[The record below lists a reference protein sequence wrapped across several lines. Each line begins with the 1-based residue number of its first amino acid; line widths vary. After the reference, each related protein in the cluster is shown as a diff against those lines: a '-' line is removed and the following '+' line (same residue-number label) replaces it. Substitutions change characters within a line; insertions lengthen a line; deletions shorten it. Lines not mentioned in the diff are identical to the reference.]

1 MVEDTTLNKR
11 PFRMRWSLNVGS
23 IAGTAIRIHITFLL
37 FLVWLGTI
45 YYRQGGAEAAWQGT
59 LFIVLLFLCVLLHEL
74 GHVFAARRYGV
85 TTRDVTL
92 WPFGGIASMERMPDK
107 PSEELIVAVA
117 GPAVNVAIAGVLLL
131 FLWPRLDPDNLA
143 RLEDPAVSLA
153 VRVAGANIILVLF
166 NMIPAF
172 PMDGGRV
179 LRAILAMRM
188 GNARA
193 TEMAAAIGQ
202 GFAVLFG
209 VLGLFYN
216 PMLIII
222 AVFIFLAA
230 SGEATQAQ
238 MRAVAQGTL
247 VSDAMITAFES
258 LPTSATVSDAA
269 DALIR
274 TTQTEFPIVDGTGRL
289 RGVLTRDAMIKA
301 LKERGP
307 EAPVLEVM
315 QGDIPTVPARAK
327 LDTALR
333 SLMQK
338 GYPALGV
345 TDASGKLVGLLT
357 VENLGEMMMVH
368 SARPEGKAEAGPW
381 GNTPR

>member
-1 MVEDTTLNKR
+1 
-11 PFRMRWSLNVGS
+11 MRWSLNLGS
-23 IAGTAIRIHITFLL
+23 IGGTAIRIHVTFLL
-37 FLVWLGTI
+37 FLIWLGAI

-59 LFIVLLFLCVLLHEL
+59 IFIVILFLCVLLHEL
-74 GHVFAARRYGV
+74 GHVFAARYYGV
-85 TTRDVTL
+85 PTRDVTL

-107 PSEELIVAVA
+107 PSQELVVALA
-117 GPAVNVAIAGVLLL
+117 GPAVNVAIAAGLLL
-131 FLWPRLDPDNLA
+131 WLGPRLDPANLTQI
-143 RLEDPAVSLA
+143 ENPAVSMA
-153 VRVAGANIILVLF
+153 AKVAGANIILVLF

-179 LRAILAMRM
+179 LRAVLAMWM

-193 TEMAAAIGQ
+193 TELAATIGQ
-202 GFAVLFG
+202 SFAVVFG
-209 VLGLFYN
+209 ILGIFYN

-230 SGEATQAQ
+230 SGEAAQAQ
-238 MRAVAQGTL
+238 LRAVAQGTL
-247 VSDAMITAFES
+247 VSDAMITEFQS
-258 LPTSATVSDAA
+258 LGTNATVNDAA

-274 TTQTEFPIVDGTGRL
+274 TTQTEFPIVDGSGKL

-307 EAPVLEVM
+307 ETPVLDVM
-315 QGDIPTVPARAK
+315 RSDIPTVPARAK

-338 GYPALGV
+338 GRPVVGV
-345 TDASGKLVGLLT
+345 IDTHDRLIGLLT

-368 SARPEGKAEAGPW
+368 SARPDIPARPW
-381 GNTPR
+381 GNPRR

>member
-1 MVEDTTLNKR
+1 
-11 PFRMRWSLNVGS
+11 MRWSLTMGS

-37 FLVWLGTI
+37 FLVWLGVI
-45 YYRQGGAEAAWQGT
+45 FYRQGGAEAAWQGT
-59 LFIVLLFLCVLLHEL
+59 IFIVLIFLCVLLHEL

-107 PSEELIVAVA
+107 PSQELIVAVA
-117 GPAVNVAIAGVLLL
+117 GPAVNVAIAAVLLL
-131 FLWPRLDPDNLA
+131 WLGPRFDLANLTTI
-143 RLEDPAVSLA
+143 EDPTVSLA
-153 VRVAGANIILVLF
+153 VKVAFANIVIVVF
-166 NMIPAF
+166 NLIPAF

-179 LRAILAMRM
+179 LRALLAMRM

-193 TEMAAAIGQ
+193 TEMAATIGQ
-202 GFAVLFG
+202 GFAVVFG
-209 VLGLFYN
+209 VLGIFYN

-238 MRAVAQGTL
+238 LRAVAQGTL

-274 TTQTEFPIVDGTGRL
+274 TTQTEFPIVDGGGQL

-301 LKERGP
+301 LKQHGP
-307 EAPVLEVM
+307 DAPVLEVM
-315 QGDIPTVPARAK
+315 QADVPTIGANAK

-333 SLMQK
+333 SFLQQ
-338 GYPALGV
+338 GWPVVGV
-345 TDASGKLVGLLT
+345 TGADGKLVGLLT
-357 VENLGEMMMVH
+357 VQNLGEMMMLH
-368 SARPEGKAEAGPW
+368 AARPETETGPW
-381 GNTPR
+381 GRARR